1 MLIRVL
7 KYLVFILS
15 LLATTQLF
23 ANNYQRIISL
33 DICSDWILARYA
45 KRTQVIAMSPLLYQ
59 YPIKAE
65 HQDWPTHDGSL
76 EKILQLK
83 PDLVITGEF
92 NASVL
97 RARLKELGVH
107 VETTAL
113 PRSLNALQQYIQ
125 QFINLLG
132 TGVVLPIL
140 KKKPF
145 VEKDAPRLLL
155 LNANA
160 NATGTGTLEDEILQ
174 QAGWRNYV
182 KQSGYGKVDLE
193 QLVQDPPDAILWSA
207 PASPAMANA
216 LFEHPALKKAM
227 LNKPVLVLDDGR
239 WQCAGPWTWQQIETL
254 TNLRVK
260 WFTK

>member
-1 MLIRVL
+1 MTFRLW
-7 KYLVFILS
+7 ILS
-15 LLATTQLF
+15 VLMLF
-23 ANNYQRIISL
+23 ASLSSAAEYKKIVSL
-33 DICSDWILARYA
+33 DICSDWMLARYA
-45 KRTQVIAMSPLLYQ
+45 SRDQVVAMSPLLYQ
-59 YPIKAE
+59 YPTTKE
-65 HQDWPTHDGSL
+65 QQGWPVHDGSL
-76 EKILQLK
+76 EQILQLK

-113 PRSLNALQQYIQ
+113 PRSIAALQDYMQ

-132 TGVVLPIL
+132 RQASLPLIADV
-140 KKKPF
+140 KPAA
-145 VEKDAPRLLL
+145 VDAPRLLL

-160 NATGTGTLEDEILQ
+160 NATGTGTLENELLQ
-174 QAGWRNYV
+174 FAGWRNYV
-182 KQSGYGKVDLE
+182 TQYGYGKVDLE

-207 PASPAMANA
+207 PSSPALANQ
-216 LFEHPALKKAM
+216 LFEHPALKRAM

-239 WQCAGPWTWQQIETL
+239 WQCPGPWTWQQVKTL
-254 TNLRVK
+254 SNLREK